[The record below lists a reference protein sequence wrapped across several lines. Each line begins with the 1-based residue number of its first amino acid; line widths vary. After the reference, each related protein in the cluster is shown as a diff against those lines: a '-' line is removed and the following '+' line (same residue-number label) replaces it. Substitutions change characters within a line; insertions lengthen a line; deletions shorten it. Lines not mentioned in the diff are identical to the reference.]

1 MLIDFSSG
9 SFLYF
14 DTKPLSRPGCG
25 HTPGCR
31 PGQGGEKPKGEPGVL
46 LGVAG
51 LHRAKEQGQGVNGAD
66 KRVIGGGDTGQSQ
79 RGG

>member
-9 SFLYF
+9 SLLHF
-14 DTKPLSRPGCG
+14 DTKPLSRSGCG
-25 HTPGCR
+25 RTPGCR

-46 LGVAG
+46 GVAG
-51 LHRAKEQGQGVNGAD
+51 LHKAKEQEQGVKRAD
-66 KRVIGGGDTGQSQ
+66 KRVRGGGDTGQSQ